1 MARITINGER
11 AQLAVR
17 AYVDPALWDVRTG
30 LAAGRSAAASELN
43 EKLLLIRRRIERCYE
58 TLLARQAAVTPA
70 LVREMYFGNDRQQET
85 LLAFFRQHNEEFGR
99 MVGVSRSKSSYYKYR
114 SVYRLLAAY
123 VRERC
128 RRADIPFRELDKRF
142 LAGFHQY
149 IARESPHK
157 KNTAWVYMIA
167 FKHIL
172 MLARSRD
179 LLSADLFAGYR
190 LRSEFVARD
199 YLTETE
205 IRRLMLLAPTD
216 RTQRLVLDAFL
227 FSCFTGLSYIDIR
240 QLKPANIRYTQG
252 QLWIGTTRR
261 KTGSEVYVRLFAVPN
276 AILSRYL
283 TDAADE
289 PIFAPAEQRLVQRL
303 PAPAAP
309 RGGNRAP
316 DHLPCRAPHVRHDDH
331 AVAGCRHRDHQQA
344 AGPSEHPHHADLRRR
359 HPRQGSKGTWSGS
372 PGSSTPAIVSDHL
385 YIWEYRV
392 SGTFQGCRRASGKA
406 FRTHRRMPAPG
417 KRPNVPLQFV
427 IARGGTPKIVIG
439 CRLYL

>member
-1 MARITINGER
+1 MRNTFRVLFYIKRTAPRRNGDVPVMARITINGER

-17 AYVDPALWDVRTG
+17 AYVDPALWDVRMG

-43 EKLLLIRRRIERCYE
+43 EKLLLVRRRIERCYE

-114 SVYRLLAAY
+114 SVYRLLY

-289 PIFAPAEQRLVQRL
+289 PIFAL
-303 PAPAAP
+303 PSNGWCNA
-309 RGGNRAP
+309 
-316 DHLPCRAPHVRHDDH
+316 C
-331 AVAGCRHRDHQQA
+331 
-344 AGPSEHPHHADLRRR
+344 LRRLLPEAGIVRPITFHVAR
-359 HPRQGSKGTWSGS
+359 HTFATTITLSQGVAIETISKLLGHRNIRTTQIYAAVTHAKLEGDMERLSRQLD
-372 PGSSTPAIVSDHL
+372 AC
-385 YIWEYRV
+385 YR
-392 SGTFQGCRRASGKA
+392 
-406 FRTHRRMPAPG
+406 
-417 KRPNVPLQFV
+417 L
-427 IARGGTPKIVIG
+427 
-439 CRLYL
+439 

>member
-1 MARITINGER
+1 MKRCWPGRPRSLPRWSGKCISGT
-11 AQLAVR
+11 
-17 AYVDPALWDVRTG
+17 TG
-30 LAAGRSAAASELN
+30 SRRRCWHFSGSTTRSSAAWS
-43 EKLLLIRRRIERCYE
+43 
-58 TLLARQAAVTPA
+58 
-70 LVREMYFGNDRQQET
+70 
-85 LLAFFRQHNEEFGR
+85 
-99 MVGVSRSKSSYYKYR
+99 GVSRSKSSYYKYR

-190 LRSEFVARD
+190 LRSEFVTRD

-289 PIFAPAEQRLVQRL
+289 PIFALPSNGWCNACLRRLLPEAGIVRPITFHVARHTFATTITLSQGVAIETISKLLGHRNIRTTQIYAAVTHAKLEGDMERLL
-303 PAPAAP
+303 PAA
-309 RGGNRAP
+309 RRLLSSLTTYIYGN
-316 DHLPCRAPHVRHDDH
+316 
-331 AVAGCRHRDHQQA
+331 
-344 AGPSEHPHHADLRRR
+344 
-359 HPRQGSKGTWSGS
+359 TGS
-372 PGSSTPAIVSDHL
+372 PERSGAVGEPPERLSGRIVACLHP
-385 YIWEYRV
+385 EN
-392 SGTFQGCRRASGKA
+392 A
-406 FRTHRRMPAPG
+406 RMPHY
-417 KRPNVPLQFV
+417 NS
-427 IARGGTPKIVIG
+427 
-439 CRLYL
+439 

>member
-1 MARITINGER
+1 
-11 AQLAVR
+11 
-17 AYVDPALWDVRTG
+17 
-30 LAAGRSAAASELN
+30 
-43 EKLLLIRRRIERCYE
+43 
-58 TLLARQAAVTPA
+58 
-70 LVREMYFGNDRQQET
+70 MYFGNDRQQET

-289 PIFAPAEQRLVQRL
+289 PIFAL
-303 PAPAAP
+303 PSNGWGNICLERIMSLAGIPRHIRRESCARSPSMSRATRSPRRSRCRRVSPSRPSASCWAIGTSAP
-309 RGGNRAP
+309 RRFTP
-316 DHLPCRAPHVRHDDH
+316 
-331 AVAGCRHRDHQQA
+331 
-344 AGPSEHPHHADLRRR
+344 PSPT
-359 HPRQGSKGTWSGS
+359 PSSKGTWSGS

-385 YIWEYRV
+385 YI
-392 SGTFQGCRRASGKA
+392 
-406 FRTHRRMPAPG
+406 
-417 KRPNVPLQFV
+417 
-427 IARGGTPKIVIG
+427 
-439 CRLYL
+439 

>member
-1 MARITINGER
+1 MRNTFKVLFYIKKNAPLRNGYVPVMGRITINGQR
-11 AQLAVR
+11 TQFSTRLSVTPLSWDTAQGRV
-17 AYVDPALWDVRTG
+17 
-30 LAAGRSAAASELN
+30 AGRSSMAVRIN
-43 EKLLLIRRRIERCYE
+43 EQLANIRFHIERCYN
-58 TLLARQAAVTPA
+58 TLFYEQAFVTP
-70 LVREMYFGNDRQQET
+70 VMVKEMYFGGNHKQET
-85 LLAFFRQHNEEFGR
+85 VVAFFKQHNDEFRR

-289 PIFAPAEQRLVQRL
+289 PIFAL
-303 PAPAAP
+303 PSNGWCNA
-309 RGGNRAP
+309 
-316 DHLPCRAPHVRHDDH
+316 C
-331 AVAGCRHRDHQQA
+331 
-344 AGPSEHPHHADLRRR
+344 LRRLLPEAGIVRPITFHVAR
-359 HPRQGSKGTWSGS
+359 HTFATTITLSQGVAIETISKLLGHRNIRTTQIYAAVTHAKLEGDMERLSRQLD
-372 PGSSTPAIVSDHL
+372 AC
-385 YIWEYRV
+385 YR
-392 SGTFQGCRRASGKA
+392 
-406 FRTHRRMPAPG
+406 
-417 KRPNVPLQFV
+417 L
-427 IARGGTPKIVIG
+427 
-439 CRLYL
+439 

>member
-1 MARITINGER
+1 MRNTFRVLFYIKRTAPRRNGDVPVMARITINGER

-43 EKLLLIRRRIERCYE
+43 EKLLLVRRRIERCYE

-114 SVYRLLAAY
+114 SVYRLLAAS

-261 KTGSEVYVRLFAVPN
+261 KTGSDWTDRRLAAVDLKWAALDP
-276 AILSRYL
+276 ADSIFTRLAGQTERL
-283 TDAADE
+283 VTDKQLAEAVGQ
-289 PIFAPAEQRLVQRL
+289 APADTRAWLRAEIVRRFPEQVV
-303 PAPAAP
+303 AASWSHLTV
-309 RGGNRAP
+309 RGESSGDENVENSMVSLDMSNP
-316 DHLPCRAPHVRHDDH
+316 LKFTESLC
-331 AVAGCRHRDHQQA
+331 
-344 AGPSEHPHHADLRRR
+344 SEAF
-359 HPRQGSKGTWSGS
+359 
-372 PGSSTPAIVSDHL
+372 
-385 YIWEYRV
+385 ERV
-392 SGTFQGCRRASGKA
+392 HTASG
-406 FRTHRRMPAPG
+406 
-417 KRPNVPLQFV
+417 
-427 IARGGTPKIVIG
+427 IVESL
-439 CRLYL
+439 R

>member
-1 MARITINGER
+1 MRNTFRVLFYIKRTAPRRNGDVPVMARITINGER

-43 EKLLLIRRRIERCYE
+43 EKLLLVRRRIERCYE

-199 YLTETE
+199 Y
-205 IRRLMLLAPTD
+205 
-216 RTQRLVLDAFL
+216 
-227 FSCFTGLSYIDIR
+227 SCFTGLSYIDIR

-289 PIFAPAEQRLVQRL
+289 PIFAL
-303 PAPAAP
+303 PSNGWCNA
-309 RGGNRAP
+309 
-316 DHLPCRAPHVRHDDH
+316 C
-331 AVAGCRHRDHQQA
+331 
-344 AGPSEHPHHADLRRR
+344 LRRLLPEAGIVRPVTFHVAR
-359 HPRQGSKGTWSGS
+359 HTFATTITLSQGVAIETISKLLGHRNIRTTQIYAAVTHAKLEGDMERLSRQLD
-372 PGSSTPAIVSDHL
+372 AC
-385 YIWEYRV
+385 YR
-392 SGTFQGCRRASGKA
+392 
-406 FRTHRRMPAPG
+406 
-417 KRPNVPLQFV
+417 L
-427 IARGGTPKIVIG
+427 
-439 CRLYL
+439 